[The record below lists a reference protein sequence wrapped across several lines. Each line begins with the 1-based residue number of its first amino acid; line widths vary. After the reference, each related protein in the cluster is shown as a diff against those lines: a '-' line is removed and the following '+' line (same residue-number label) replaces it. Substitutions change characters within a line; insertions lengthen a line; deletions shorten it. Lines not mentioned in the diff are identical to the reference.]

1 MDLLQEN
8 VDQQKNAVVTV
19 DDQNELSEDALS
31 QLLDDIG
38 EVGSTALLSS
48 TLFILFSRFDSMYLI
63 FF

>member
-31 QLLDDIG
+31 RLLDDIG

-48 TLFILFSRFDSMYLI
+48 ILFI
-63 FF
+63 